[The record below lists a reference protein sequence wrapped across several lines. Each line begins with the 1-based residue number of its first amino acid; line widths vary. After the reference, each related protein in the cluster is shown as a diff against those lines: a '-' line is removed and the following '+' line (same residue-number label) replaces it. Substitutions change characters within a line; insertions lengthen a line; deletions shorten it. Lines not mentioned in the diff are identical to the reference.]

1 MTAYLTFH
9 ASCVNPHSIQSG
21 PGDLIIATRE
31 PMALLDQ
38 DADHLGL
45 LEAGAPLFVVAGAP
59 CLPTAVL
66 RHCFG
71 IGEPSAFRAAIAEL
85 LVPPADTLAPSPLDA
100 RRIDDW
106 LSQYALVRVRSHTT
120 GPVVRECRVGWFNQ
134 TNRCRDTVAR
144 GGRRDGI

>member
-38 DADHLGL
+38 GADHLGL

-85 LVPPADTLAPSPLDA
+85 LVPPADTL
-100 RRIDDW
+100 RIDGW
-106 LSQYALVRVRSHTT
+106 LSEYALVRVRSHTT

-134 TNRCRDTVAR
+134 TKTCRDTVAR